1 MYTDSFHVQ
10 IFLYYLIGMTAV
22 WVGTWANIGPLNDY
36 NKMYEKFI
44 YESRERICLKKMYR
58 FFPCYD
64 KQKPHLILKKVF
76 VLQSIWYGFILL
88 TLISGAA
95 TVFLEERIVFIVYAI
110 VFFPF
115 IGFACHTGPLKD
127 KAIKDFC
134 VRFKLNETNEK

>member
-10 IFLYYLIGMTAV
+10 VFLYYLIGMAAALFA
-22 WVGTWANIGPLNDY
+22 TWGNISLM
-36 NKMYEKFI
+36 NKLDGRYEKYI
-44 YESRERICLKKMYR
+44 YESREWIYLKKMYR

-64 KQKPHLILKKVF
+64 KQKPQLILKKVF

-88 TLISGAA
+88 TLISGAV
-95 TVFLEERIVFIVYAI
+95 TFFLEERIVFIVYAI

-127 KAIKDFC
+127 KATKDFW